1 VQRREIKY
9 IANDLV
15 PIDSQGTLVLPK
27 VPERPMVEDYFKQ
40 KSLDDS
46 VIAEHLQA
54 NLNKLF
60 TAIAKKDEA
69 TVYELTEPTF
79 A

>member
-1 VQRREIKY
+1 
-9 IANDLV
+9 
-15 PIDSQGTLVLPK
+15 
-27 VPERPMVEDYFKQ
+27 MVEDYFKQ
-40 KSLDDS
+40 KSLEDS

-60 TAIAKKDEA
+60 TAISKKDEA
-69 TVYELTEPTF
+69 TVLELTEPTF